1 MEIYKTAQ
9 IIWYNIFFSNLH
21 TVNIMY
27 FSLGFLSIKTFFSLV
42 LFQAILFI
50 RQARQNKSLVGEIFT
65 YRNRSPCKQ
74 GPYNVFPSSLTP
86 LVHIQMSD
94 GQMILEPQTW
104 CPECQ
109 KRKVRNFLVKSNNS
123 TMILIDMFL

>member
-1 MEIYKTAQ
+1 MIQY
-9 IIWYNIFFSNLH
+9 FFFKSAYSQYYVLLLRFPINQDL
-21 TVNIMY
+21 
-27 FSLGFLSIKTFFSLV
+27 FRLV

-74 GPYNVFPSSLTP
+74 GPYNVFQSSLTP

-104 CPECQ
+104 CPEYP

-123 TMILIDMFL
+123 TMILIDMFPLKSFFFR

>member
-1 MEIYKTAQ
+1 MIQY
-9 IIWYNIFFSNLH
+9 FFFKSAYSQYYVLLLRFPINQD
-21 TVNIMY
+21 
-27 FSLGFLSIKTFFSLV
+27 FFRLV

-74 GPYNVFPSSLTP
+74 GPYNVFQSSLTP

-123 TMILIDMFL
+123 TMILIDMFPLKSFFFR